1 MGIKCGQ
8 NHDGFLKCA
17 CRASKA
23 AELGVYQLLTDL
35 HDDAELNK
43 SEQLLQ
49 YGAANMGLSM
59 KKLYFETR
67 HQLSDLLL
75 K

>member
-1 MGIKCGQ
+1 M
-8 NHDGFLKCA
+8 
-17 CRASKA
+17 
-23 AELGVYQLLTDL
+23 YQLLTDL